1 MGVQRGMKSMLD
13 LSRKLSSVTIAQRRP
28 NSSYMQITS
37 HRTKK
42 INLLPTL
49 SSFDNN
55 SALIQPQKND
65 VAVLMSEH
73 EQNLLLSSALW
84 ATNTKPKIEISDPVK
99 RAPMGRD
106 CDEDANQQVPEPGA
120 IINPKIDPN
129 DQNPTIEKQATKKKQ
144 RNLIM
149 RIRKRKVKVH
159 KRKRRW
165 KKYWATWRKQYLY
178 KEKKKEIEFRVR
190 MRAKIH
196 EAQQF
201 DPVKFRDD
209 YLEDFKYQ
217 LIPKT
222 YKGQRL
228 PQFRILENLEA
239 DRKKELMREKN
250 QIDMFN
256 GEPIIREIDGKKE
269 SVKQFI
275 ERNSLNIEPLG
286 QKKQSE

>member
-1 MGVQRGMKSMLD
+1 MKSMLD
-13 LSRKLSSVTIAQRRP
+13 LSRKLSCVTIAQQRP
-28 NSSYMQITS
+28 HSSYMKIPS
-37 HRTKK
+37 HMTKNYNVLPILPSLDNDSAVFQAQN
-42 INLLPTL
+42 IN
-49 SSFDNN
+49 
-55 SALIQPQKND
+55 
-65 VAVLMSEH
+65 VVGLMSEH
-73 EQNLLLSSALW
+73 EQNMLLSAALW
-84 ATNTKPKIEISDPVK
+84 ATKTKPKIEISDPVK

-106 CDEDANQQVPEPGA
+106 CDDDANEQVPEPGA
-120 IINPKIDPN
+120 IINPKVEPN
-129 DQNPTIEKQATKKKQ
+129 NQDAIIEKQATKKKK
-144 RNLIM
+144 RNLTM

-165 KKYWATWRKQYLY
+165 KKFWATWRKQYLY

-239 DRKKELMREKN
+239 DRKKKLMTEKN

-275 ERNSLNIEPLG
+275 ERNSLNIKPLG
-286 QKKQSE
+286 PNKQSE